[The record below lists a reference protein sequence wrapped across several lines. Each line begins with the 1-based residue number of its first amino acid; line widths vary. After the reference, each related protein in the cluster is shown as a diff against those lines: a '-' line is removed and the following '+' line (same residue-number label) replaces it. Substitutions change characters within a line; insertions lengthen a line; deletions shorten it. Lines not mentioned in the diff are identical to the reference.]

1 MKPEDFTKS
10 LAAMAMDVKKFLED
24 DGSNGAPIVAG
35 KTAEDFFRN
44 NFQRQGFLDNGL
56 TPWQDVKRRTNPR
69 NTHRGRTAAGRKIL
83 FGETRNLEGGF
94 GKDVR
99 KGGVVVYND
108 TEYAPYH
115 NEGTDKNPKA
125 PIHGPQRRAPQAHNG
140 GIGAKT
146 W

>member
-44 NFQRQGFLDNGL
+44 NFQ
-56 TPWQDVKRRTNPR
+56 RRTNPR